1 MRITATQLA
10 ELTQTGRVAIRD
22 DAHAITGEAAS
33 LDMLGVA
40 LRRLDASAA
49 RHRPQCCPDC
59 CEDLPEHHTATL
71 CDECAARRH
80 EFGEEARPCAAEEVH
95 AASGCAP

>member
-1 MRITATQLA
+1 MRLTAAQLA
-10 ELTQTGRVAIRD
+10 ELTQTGMVAIRD
-22 DAHAITGEAAS
+22 ERHTLAGEAAS

-49 RHRPQCCPDC
+49 RHNPHRCPDC
-59 CEDLPEHHTATL
+59 CEDLPEHHTAPQ

-80 EFGEEARPCAAEEVH
+80 ELSDAA
-95 AASGCAP
+95 